1 MLVNKIILYLFSS
14 CSVVI
19 ALLLIFIVLPF
30 FPSTLLRSKVLGKNG
45 NTININN
52 KAITTEQD
60 ENKYRIILLTSNQN
74 SYEHEKIEK

>member
-1 MLVNKIILYLFSS
+1 MDRNSDNYLRKITDNKNEKITKIYPR
-14 CSVVI
+14 
-19 ALLLIFIVLPF
+19 VLAPF
-30 FPSTLLRSKVLGKNG
+30 LGSKVLGKNG